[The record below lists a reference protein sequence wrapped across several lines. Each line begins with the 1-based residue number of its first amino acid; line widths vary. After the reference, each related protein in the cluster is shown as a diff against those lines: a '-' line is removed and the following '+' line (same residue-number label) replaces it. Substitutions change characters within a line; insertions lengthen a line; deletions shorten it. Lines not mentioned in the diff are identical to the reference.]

1 MQSSFVFA
9 VCQLEVEKA
18 LKQEVARI
26 HPGLRGAFQRPGLV
40 TFKADRPLALDFRL
54 GSVLA
59 RAYGLSIGRA
69 ESIDAAVATLAD
81 VAAREKAHL
90 HVFPRDKVRPGEGD
104 ETVRAPGLDEADAL
118 RDALRARLGDALFEP
133 RFPADGE
140 LVLDVLISAGTDEP
154 MLLGAHRHHSGHS
167 RQPGGRFDVVLPEE
181 APSRAYLKLLDGF
194 EFAEQPL
201 EPGRV
206 AVEIGCAPGGAV
218 WAMLERGVSVYGV
231 DPGEMDPRIVA
242 IGRETPERF
251 HHLSMPVGAVRD
263 ELLPPRL
270 DYLLLDAN
278 LAPQVAFR
286 SAIRLAAMRKH
297 TLRALIFTLKM
308 NDWQYLE
315 NLASFTERARE
326 LGFEDVRC
334 RHLATNRQEVCF
346 VARRRLPDRH

>member
-9 VCQLEVEKA
+9 VCQLEVERD

-26 HPGLRGAFQRPGLV
+26 HPSLRGAFQRPGLV
-40 TFKADRPLALDFRL
+40 TFKADRPLSLDFRL
-54 GSVLA
+54 GAVLA
-59 RAYGLSIGRA
+59 RAYGLSLSRA
-69 ESIDAAVATLAD
+69 DSLDAAAAVLED
-81 VAAREKAHL
+81 VVPGEKAHL
-90 HVFPRDKVRPGEGD
+90 HVFPRDRIRPGEGD
-104 ETVRAPGLDEADAL
+104 ESVRAPGLDEADGVREAL
-118 RDALRARLGDALFEP
+118 AARLGDKLFP
-133 RFPADGE
+133 SRFPADGE
-140 LVLDVLISAGTDEP
+140 LVLDVVLATDTNEP
-154 MLLGAHRHHSGHS
+154 MLLGAHRHHDGHS
-167 RQPGGRFDVVLPEE
+167 RQPGGRLDVVLPKE

-218 WAMLERGVSVYGV
+218 WAMLERGVAVWGV
-231 DPGEMDPRIVA
+231 DPGGMDPRIEA
-242 IGRETPERF
+242 IGASEPERF

-263 ELLPPRL
+263 DLLPPRV

-286 SAIRLAAMRKH
+286 SAIRLASMRKH

-308 NDWQYLE
+308 NDWRYLE
-315 NLASFTERARE
+315 NLTAFTERARE
-326 LGFEDVRC
+326 LGFDEVRC

-346 VARRRLPDRH
+346 VARRRLPDRR